1 MCQFEFSRGKG
12 VEVNAL
18 GVMPCGLLDPCV
30 PWNVDVYT
38 TLLPRKTNVDTF
50 FYRNS
55 IVASCRYWRVVDTR
69 LNEMEWPRELLP
81 QQWTCFKNVNDDRTI
96 KMGSVLLHP
105 FNIVMKLVVLLIE
118 KHSPHFVIFH
128 QSDTA
133 FSFINCY
140 RNINMIIDS

>member
-50 FYRNS
+50 F
-55 IVASCRYWRVVDTR
+55 IA
-69 LNEMEWPRELLP
+69 
-81 QQWTCFKNVNDDRTI
+81 
-96 KMGSVLLHP
+96 
-105 FNIVMKLVVLLIE
+105 
-118 KHSPHFVIFH
+118 VILWLAAG
-128 QSDTA
+128 TEG
-133 FSFINCY
+133 
-140 RNINMIIDS
+140 